1 MLQRSDRIEDA
12 DEMLWELSLVLLL
25 AWMLTY
31 ICVIKGIKSSGKVSE
46 SGIKSSGKVRESGI
60 RSSGK
65 VREPGIMSS
74 GKVRESGIRSSGK
87 VRRPGFRSSGKVGKP
102 DIRSSGIWLLGK
114 MRQNLG
120 KISKFVYKI
129 Q

>member
-1 MLQRSDRIEDA
+1 
-12 DEMLWELSLVLLL
+12 MLWELSLVLLL

-65 VREPGIMSS
+65 VR
-74 GKVRESGIRSSGK
+74 
-87 VRRPGFRSSGKVGKP
+87 RPGFRSSGKVGKP

-114 MRQNLG
+114 VRQNLG